1 VRTPNTE
8 EEEEEEEVMSAVK
21 PTLVIIHGGWHV
33 PESYEKLVVALEKA
47 GYEVH
52 CPRLPSTNQVCPRT
66 LLDLD
71 STKPPHPL
79 PTNM

>member
-1 VRTPNTE
+1 
-8 EEEEEEEVMSAVK
+8 MSGPK
-21 PTLVIIHGGWHV
+21 PTLIIIHGGWHV

-52 CPRLPSTNQVCPRT
+52 CPRLPSTNQVCSLT

-71 STKPPHPL
+71 STETPQFPAD
-79 PTNM
+79 